1 MQPNQ
6 DSLKQSTDVRDLRR
20 TSRIRQADRF
30 EIFATAS
37 EAEDICPI
45 WITDRLSEREGVSP

>member
-1 MQPNQ
+1 MQPNH
-6 DSLKQSTDVRDLRR
+6 DVLRRSTNARELNR

-30 EIFATAS
+30 EILAAAS

-45 WITDRLSEREGVSP
+45 WITDRLSEREWMSP

>member
-6 DSLKQSTDVRDLRR
+6 DTPKPSTDACDLRR

-30 EIFATAS
+30 EIRAAAS

-45 WITDRLSEREGVSP
+45 WITDRLSERERVSS

>member
-6 DSLKQSTDVRDLRR
+6 DAPRRSTYARELRSR
-20 TSRIRQADRF
+20 PRIRQADQF
-30 EIFATAS
+30 EILAAAS

-45 WITDRLSEREGVSP
+45 WITDHFSERERVSP